1 MRSRWN
7 LPIFVGYAA
16 AAAAVLGYLFLH
28 MGGAFTFQPSYQLTA
43 DFTNASNLVP
53 GDDVTVSGVTV
64 GRVAAVQ
71 PIQGGAQVSMQMQ
84 QQYAPVYRDARAMVK
99 IKNVLDESY
108 VELYRGNAT
117 AGPLPE
123 GGTIPRSRTLTPIE
137 LAQVLNVLNP
147 DTRTQLASL
156 INNLGASVQGRGQTL
171 NSTAGTLKV
180 TAQALDGIA
189 HAVAHQ
195 QVNLGSLITTLSKV
209 LATLAAWHQQLRA
222 LVGDWDGV
230 MRALAQHEQQLQ
242 GLVVNENQVM
252 SILDQALAGNAGS
265 LNSALRQTPQ
275 LIDNANGYTSKGQ
288 IIFGKLE
295 ANTAPISQLF
305 YELASVFSAT
315 DSQGNHYWRVYPVSG
330 GLGTISTPLIGSGKA
345 KGKGSNGLPLLPSG
359 SSTTKG
365 TP

>member
-1 MRSRWN
+1 VRSRWN
-7 LPIFVGYAA
+7 LPIYLAYAV
-16 AAAAVLGYLFLH
+16 AAVAVVGYLFLH
-28 MGGAFTFQPSYQLTA
+28 MGGAFTFQPSYQLAA

-64 GRVAAVQ
+64 GRVASVQ
-71 PIQGGAQVSMQMQ
+71 PVQGGARVDMQVQ

-108 VELYRGNAT
+108 VELYRGTAA
-117 AGPLPE
+117 AGPLPQ
-123 GGTIPRSRTLTPIE
+123 GGTIPRSRTLTPVE
-137 LAQVLNVLNP
+137 LAQVLSVLNP

-156 INNLGASVQGRGQTL
+156 INNLGASVQGQGQTL
-171 NSTAGTLKV
+171 NTTAGTLNV

-209 LATLAAWHQQLRA
+209 LATLAAWHQQLKG
-222 LVGDWDGV
+222 LVADWDGV

-265 LNSALRQTPQ
+265 LNSAIRQTPQ
-275 LIDNANGYTSKGQ
+275 LVDNANGYTGNGQ
-288 IIFGKLE
+288 IIFGRIASNVK
-295 ANTAPISQLF
+295 PIDALF

-330 GLGTISTPLIGSGKA
+330 GLGTISTPLIPS
-345 KGKGSNGLPLLPSG
+345 GKGSATGAPLLPG
-359 SSTTKG
+359 GGSTTKG

>member
-7 LPIFVGYAA
+7 LPIYLAYAA
-16 AAAAVLGYLFLH
+16 AAVAVLGYLFLH
-28 MGGAFTFQPSYQLTA
+28 MGGAFTFQPSYRLTA

-53 GDDVTVSGVTV
+53 GDDVTISGVTV
-64 GRVAAVQ
+64 GRVASVQ
-71 PIQGGAQVSMQMQ
+71 PVQGGAQVQMQMQ

-108 VELYRGNAT
+108 VELYRGT
-117 AGPLPE
+117 SSAGPLPG
-123 GGTIPRSRTLTPIE
+123 GGTIPRSRTLTPVE

-156 INNLGASVQGRGQTL
+156 INNLGASVQGQGQTL
-171 NSTAGTLKV
+171 NATAGTLKV

-209 LATLAAWHQQLRA
+209 LATLAAWHQQLKF
-222 LVGDWDGV
+222 LVSDWDGV
-230 MRALAQHEQQLQ
+230 MHALAQHEQQLQ

-252 SILDQALAGNAGS
+252 SILDRALAGNAGS
-265 LNSALRQTPQ
+265 LNSAIRQSPQ
-275 LIDNANGYTSKGQ
+275 LIDNANGYTGNGQ
-288 IIFGKLE
+288 LIFGRIA
-295 ANTAPISQLF
+295 ANVKPIDELF

-330 GLGTISTPLIGSGKA
+330 GLGTISTPLIPSGRSTA
-345 KGKGSNGLPLLPSG
+345 KGVPLLPSG
-359 SSTTKG
+359 GSTTKG

>member
-7 LPIFVGYAA
+7 LPIFLAYLAA
-16 AAAAVLGYLFLH
+16 SVAVLGYLFVH
-28 MGGAFTFQPSYQLTA
+28 MGGALDFQPTYRLAA

-53 GDDVTVSGVTV
+53 GDDVTVSGVVV

-71 PIQGGAQVSMQMQ
+71 PVPGGAQVQLQLQ
-84 QQYAPVYRDARAMVK
+84 QRFAPVYRNARAMVK

-108 VELYRGNAT
+108 VELYRGT
-117 AGPLPE
+117 AGSGPLPQ
-123 GGTIPRSRTLTPIE
+123 GGVIPRSRTLTPVE
-137 LAQVLNVLNP
+137 LAQVLSILNP

-156 INNLGASVQGRGQTL
+156 INNLGASVSGQGQTL
-171 NSTAGTLKV
+171 NTTAGALKV
-180 TAQALDGIA
+180 TSQALDGIA

-209 LATLAAWHQQLRA
+209 LATLAAWHSQLKA
-222 LVGDWDGV
+222 LVANWDGV

-252 SILDQALAGNAGS
+252 SILDQALAGNSGA
-265 LNSALRQTPQ
+265 LNSAIRQSPQ
-275 LIDNANGYTSKGQ
+275 LVDNAAAYTGNGKV
-288 IIFGKLE
+288 IFGKLSQ
-295 ANTAPISQLF
+295 NTKPISELF

-315 DSQGNHYWRVYPVSG
+315 DSQGHHYWRIYPVNG
-330 GLGTISTPLIGSGKA
+330 GLGTISQPLI
-345 KGKGSNGLPLLPSG
+345 PSSHG
-359 SSTTKG
+359 RKG

>member
-7 LPIFVGYAA
+7 LPIFIGYAV

-43 DFTNASNLVP
+43 DFTSASNLVP

-64 GRVAAVQ
+64 GRVASVE
-71 PIQGGAQVSMQMQ
+71 PIQGGARVDMQMQ
-84 QQYAPVYRDARAMVK
+84 QRYAPVYRDARAMVK
-99 IKNVLDESY
+99 IRNVLDESY
-108 VELYRGNAT
+108 VELYRGTPA

-123 GGTIPRSRTLTPIE
+123 GGTIPRSRTLTPVE
-137 LAQVLNVLNP
+137 LAQVLSVLSP

-156 INNLGASVQGRGQTL
+156 VNNLGASVQGRGQTL
-171 NSTAGTLKV
+171 NSAAGTLKV

-195 QVNLGSLITTLSKV
+195 QVSLGSLITTLSKV
-209 LATLAAWHQQLRA
+209 LATLAAWHQQLKA
-222 LVGDWDGV
+222 LVYDWDSV
-230 MRALAQHEQQLQ
+230 MRALAQHEQQLE
-242 GLVVNENQVM
+242 GLVTNENQVM

-265 LNSALRQTPQ
+265 LNSAIRQTPQ
-275 LIDNANGYTSKGQ
+275 LIGNASGYTGNGQ
-288 IIFGKLE
+288 VIFGKVA
-295 ANTAPISQLF
+295 ANVKPIDELF

-330 GLGTISTPLIGSGKA
+330 GLGTISTPLIPSGRGTA
-345 KGKGSNGLPLLPSG
+345 KGVPLLPLG
-359 SSTTKG
+359 GSTTKG

>member
-7 LPIFVGYAA
+7 LPIFLAYAA
-16 AAAAVLGYLFLH
+16 ASVAVLGYLFLH
-28 MGGAFTFQPSYQLTA
+28 MGGAFTFQSSYQLAA

-64 GRVAAVQ
+64 GKVAAVQ
-71 PIQGGAQVSMQMQ
+71 PIQGGARVQLQMQ
-84 QQYAPVYRDARAMVK
+84 QQYAPVYRNARAMVK

-108 VELYRGNAT
+108 VELYRGT
-117 AGPLPE
+117 STSGPLAA
-123 GGTIPRSRTLTPIE
+123 GGTIPRSRTLTPVE

-147 DTRTQLASL
+147 DTRQQLASV
-156 INNLGASVQGRGQTL
+156 IDNLGSSVQGQGQTL

-195 QVNLGSLITTLSKV
+195 QVNLGSLITSLSKV
-209 LATLAAWHQQLRA
+209 LDTLAAWHQQLRS
-222 LVGDWDGV
+222 LVANWDGV
-230 MRALAQHEQQLQ
+230 MHALALHEQQLQ

-252 SILDQALAGNAGS
+252 SILDQALAGNSAS
-265 LNSALRQTPQ
+265 LNSAIRQSPQ
-275 LIDNANGYTSKGQ
+275 LIDNANRYTGNGQ
-288 IIFGKLE
+288 VIFGK
-295 ANTAPISQLF
+295 ISQNVRPIDELF

-315 DSQGNHYWRVYPVSG
+315 DSQGNHYWRINPVSG
-330 GLGTISTPLIGSGKA
+330 GLGTISQPLI
-345 KGKGSNGLPLLPSG
+345 PSG
-359 SSTTKG
+359 SSPSGSSQPGSGQPASGKKG